1 MKRSALAFL
10 FILLF
15 VPLLTVTAFADS
27 GPKPQLFVRVKNAPS
42 APYYLDLLA
51 ENSTQR
57 LHGTLTDDEKAQL
70 DADLLAALIAA
81 VPDGWHACV
90 AQGVTGA
97 PIFGDL
103 TANRDDNTHF
113 FGYLGVPD
121 TYRILIACADG
132 ETWVSAPITRT
143 VLQSSV
149 TLDWAT
155 KEITVPP
162 TWVGYLLQF
171 LATFVP
177 TILLEGLLLIFFRLA
192 DRRGWLVFLLV
203 NLITQGALAVYCSNA
218 IVRNGFQSFD
228 LFLWFIPVEIAI
240 TVVESILYHR
250 LLKINE
256 YPATRITRYA
266 VCANLTSA
274 VVGWFLAE
282 PVWRFVVSIS

>member
-1 MKRSALAFL
+1 MKRSLRTLLFL
-10 FILLF
+10 FLAIS
-15 VPLLTVTAFADS
+15 LLTVTAFADM
-27 GPKPQLFVRVKNAPS
+27 GPKDQLVIRVKNAPS

-51 ENSTQR
+51 EGSAEN
-57 LHGTLTDDEKAQL
+57 LHVYLTDEEKAQL
-70 DADLLAALIAA
+70 DPALLDALIAA

-103 TANRDDNTHF
+103 TANGDGNSHS
-113 FGYLGVPD
+113 FGYFGLPR

-132 ETWVSAPITRT
+132 EAWVSAPITRT

-149 TLDWAT
+149 TLDWVT

-177 TILLEGLLLIFFRLA
+177 TVLMEGLLLILFRLTS
-192 DRRGWLVFLLV
+192 RHNWKMFLLV
-203 NLITQGALAVYCSNA
+203 NLITQGALAVYCS
-218 IVRNGFQSFD
+218 ITFLQDGFQPM
-228 LFLWFIPVEIAI
+228 FLILFIPAELAI
-240 TVVESILYHR
+240 MVIESVLYRR

>member
-15 VPLLTVTAFADS
+15 VPLLTVTAFADM
-27 GPKPQLFVRVKNAPS
+27 GPKDQLVIRVKNAPA

-51 ENSTQR
+51 EGPAEN
-57 LHGTLTDDEKAQL
+57 LHVYLTDDEKAQL

-103 TANRDDNTHF
+103 TTDQPGSHS
-113 FGYLGVPD
+113 FGYFGLPY

-155 KEITVPP
+155 REITVSP

-177 TILLEGLLLIFFRLA
+177 TILMEGLLLILFRLTS
-192 DRRGWLVFLLV
+192 RHNWKMFLLV
-203 NLITQGALAVYCSNA
+203 NLITQGALAVWCS
-218 IVRNGFQSFD
+218 VTFLQDGFQGILS
-228 LFLWFIPVEIAI
+228 IPVFILFEIVI
-240 TVVESILYHR
+240 LIVESVLYRR
-250 LLKINE
+250 LLKE
-256 YPATRITRYA
+256 KPAGRIKAYA
-266 VCANLTSA
+266 FFANLTSA